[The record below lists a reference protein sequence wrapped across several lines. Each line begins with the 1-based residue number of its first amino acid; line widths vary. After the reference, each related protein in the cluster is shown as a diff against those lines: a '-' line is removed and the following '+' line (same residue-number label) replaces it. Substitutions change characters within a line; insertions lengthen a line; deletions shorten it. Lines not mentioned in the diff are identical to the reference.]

1 MKFGNRKRSE
11 LTPKQRP
18 KFKNYYLKV
27 GKLNYFIMKN
37 LFLSVVLLLTVSFA
51 FAANDVEKTSTIEKS
66 IDVLD
71 VSDFEVLKIELT
83 EIGDLKTFLEE
94 NEGTFNCV
102 DLYYNGSWVGWV
114 CGDTVGDMI
123 DSILALFF

>member
-1 MKFGNRKRSE
+1 
-11 LTPKQRP
+11 
-18 KFKNYYLKV
+18 
-27 GKLNYFIMKN
+27 MKN

-51 FAANDVEKTSTIEKS
+51 FAANDVEKTSTNDVEKTSTIEKS
-66 IDVLD
+66 IDVLE

-94 NEGTFNCV
+94 NEGEFNCV

-114 CGDTVGDMI
+114 CGNTVGDMI